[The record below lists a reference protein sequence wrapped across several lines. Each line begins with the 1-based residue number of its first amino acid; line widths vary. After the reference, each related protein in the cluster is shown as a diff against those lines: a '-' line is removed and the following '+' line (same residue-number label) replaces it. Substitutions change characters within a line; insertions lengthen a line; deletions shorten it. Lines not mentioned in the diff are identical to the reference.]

1 MSDWTS
7 EWLSTPICTLD
18 YSGPQCSHENSTD
31 LQDDFVEFVVEAPDE
46 AGGDKGA
53 HLEQDGEKDEES
65 GRAE

>member
-1 MSDWTS
+1 MAQYSN
-7 EWLSTPICTLD
+7 

-31 LQDDFVEFVVEAPDE
+31 LQDDFVEFIVEAPDE
-46 AGGDKGA
+46 AGGDQGA